1 MRWAMGKG
9 EPCLAA
15 LGSREQLEGW
25 HRRGRWRR
33 AASTCLGGHPAV
45 SSPQAARRGTARP
58 MATGNQPGMEA
69 AGGPAACYREL
80 SQFPAI
86 TRAALG
92 AAAGGQTFLL
102 YTECSRPD
110 LPRRR
115 LLRFSRH
122 YSVRRT
128 DGGGLAASR
137 TALSAGIHNQL
148 LSQDSPTGQHRAVL
162 SRCPRQGHELL
173 EVWDSGGRSHSVDLT
188 ALGKHGEV
196 YTEGPFACLAWSQ
209 SETRLL
215 YVAEKSRPKHR
226 PPCPWDVPRAAR
238 SAEEDED
245 EEGEQFLYHEDWGE
259 ALSTRSVPI
268 LCVLDLESSSLSVLE
283 GIPEHLSPGQALW
296 SPGDRGVVFV
306 GWWHEPF
313 RLGLSAC
320 SNRRSEIFHLD
331 LSSGCCELLS
341 AENGAACSPRLS
353 PDSQRLLYLE
363 GAVGGPH
370 RQCLRLCMLTW
381 QTRQTVTVLDVVQE
395 PTEAFAGLYTEVLPP
410 RCWAADSRRAV
421 LSTPQRSRTDLL
433 LVDTEAATVTNLTA
447 GSPEGCWE
455 LLTLQWD
462 LLVATCSAPHHPP
475 SLVSRAVAP
484 CGTVGYGTVMCSQAQ
499 RGVAH
504 MAGVPW
510 HGQAQSHMAQPD
522 PAQHSLVMAQ
532 PCAATALV
540 PPAACAQVVAVLP
553 PAGRELPLRWVPV
566 EDTPTVPGVTWK
578 TLTVRPSCSGQS
590 PAAHDTQDFEAL
602 LLSPLDGTAPHPLI
616 VCPHGG
622 PHAIFDAR
630 WRPSMAAL
638 CRLGFAVLLGECWGA
653 RGCVVLCHTG
663 DMAPMA
669 PISPVNYRGSLGFG
683 QASISSLLSRV
694 GEQDVAD
701 TQLAVEQA
709 LHSEPLDPHRLAL
722 LAGSHGAFIALHLL
736 IREPE
741 RYQACALRGPVSNLP
756 ALLGTSDIPDWRYT
770 SLGLPYSFERVPCA
784 EEVATMLLRSPI
796 AQAAQV
802 RTPVL
807 LCVGARD
814 RRVSPT
820 QALELYRL
828 LRARGV
834 PARLLWY
841 PEGGHALTGVET
853 EADVFKNCARWLL
866 QHLGQPRQDRTGQHS
881 P

>member
-1 MRWAMGKG
+1 
-9 EPCLAA
+9 
-15 LGSREQLEGW
+15 
-25 HRRGRWRR
+25 
-33 AASTCLGGHPAV
+33 
-45 SSPQAARRGTARP
+45 
-58 MATGNQPGMEA
+58 MATGSQPGMEA

-92 AAAGGQTFLL
+92 AAAGEQNFLL

-128 DGGGLAASR
+128 GRGLAASS

-188 ALGKHGEV
+188 ALGKHWEV
-196 YTEGPFACLAWSQ
+196 YTEGPFACLAWSH
-209 SETRLL
+209 SETQLL
-215 YVAEKSRPKHR
+215 YVAEKSRPKRH
-226 PPCPWDVPRAAR
+226 PPCPWDVPGAAWP
-238 SAEEDED
+238 AEDED

-268 LCVLDLESSSLSVLE
+268 LCILDLDSSSLSVLE
-283 GIPEHLSPGQALW
+283 GVPEHLSPGQALW

-320 SNRRSEIFHLD
+320 SNRRSGIFHLD
-331 LSSGCCELLS
+331 LASGCCELLS
-341 AENGAACSPRLS
+341 AENGAARSPRLS
-353 PDSQRLLYLE
+353 PDGQRLLYLE

-421 LSTPQRSRTDLL
+421 LGTPQRSRTDLL
-433 LVDTEAATVTNLTA
+433 LVDTETATVTNLTA

-475 SLVSRAVAP
+475 SLV
-484 CGTVGYGTVMCSQAQ
+484 M
-499 RGVAH
+499 
-504 MAGVPW
+504 
-510 HGQAQSHMAQPD
+510 
-522 PAQHSLVMAQ
+522 
-532 PCAATALV
+532 
-540 PPAACAQVVAVLP
+540 AVLP
-553 PAGRELPLRWVPV
+553 PAGQELPLCWVPV

-622 PHAIFDAR
+622 PHAVFDAR

-638 CRLGFAVLLGECWGA
+638 CWLGFAVLL
-653 RGCVVLCHTG
+653 
-663 DMAPMA
+663 
-669 PISPVNYRGSLGFG
+669 VNYRGSLGFG

-694 GEQDVAD
+694 GEQDVED

-709 LHSEPLDPHRLAL
+709 LRSEPLDPHRLAL

-736 IREPE
+736 TREPE
-741 RYQACALRGPVSNLP
+741 RYRACALRSPVSNLP

-770 SLGLPYSFERVPCA
+770 SLGLPYSFERVPRA

-820 QALELYRL
+820 QALELYRV

-866 QHLGQPRQDRTGQHS
+866 QHLGQPRQDGTGQHS

>member
-1 MRWAMGKG
+1 
-9 EPCLAA
+9 
-15 LGSREQLEGW
+15 
-25 HRRGRWRR
+25 
-33 AASTCLGGHPAV
+33 
-45 SSPQAARRGTARP
+45 

-128 DGGGLAASR
+128 DGGRGLAASR

-162 SRCPRQGHELL
+162 NRCPRQGHELL

-215 YVAEKSRPKHR
+215 YVAEKSRPKRR
-226 PPCPWDVPRAAR
+226 PPCPWDVPRAAL

-283 GIPEHLSPGQALW
+283 GVPEHLSPGQALW
-296 SPGDRGVVFV
+296 SPGDCGVVFV

-331 LSSGCCELLS
+331 LSSGCYELLS

-353 PDSQRLLYLE
+353 PDGQRLLYLE

-381 QTRQTVTVLDVVQE
+381 QTKQTVTVLDVVQE

-421 LSTPQRSRTDLL
+421 LSTPQRSRMDLL

-475 SLVSRAVAP
+475 SLV
-484 CGTVGYGTVMCSQAQ
+484 
-499 RGVAH
+499 
-504 MAGVPW
+504 
-510 HGQAQSHMAQPD
+510 
-522 PAQHSLVMAQ
+522 
-532 PCAATALV
+532 
-540 PPAACAQVVAVLP
+540 VAVLL
-553 PAGRELPLRWVPV
+553 PAGQELPLHWVPV

-622 PHAIFDAR
+622 PHAVFDAR

-638 CRLGFAVLLGECWGA
+638 CRLGFAVLL
-653 RGCVVLCHTG
+653 
-663 DMAPMA
+663 
-669 PISPVNYRGSLGFG
+669 VNYRGSLGFG